1 MVDKTVADLNPR
13 SHPVKDMEMT
23 VKRGMQIIQAF
34 DALEKG
40 EDWQDVPSTMWR
52 KILTGP
58 RYRNDYWLEV
68 MWQRYKDKT
77 LHGQVLGLHANLPP
91 NIWKPKRA
99 DPPKRK
105 KELKGRRDG
114 IDAIR
119 ETFDS
124 RRKRRHHDS
133 DDRRGGKTRGG

>member
-13 SHPVKDMEMT
+13 SQVVKSMEMT
-23 VKRGMQIIQAF
+23 VRRGMLIIQAF

-40 EDWQDVPSTMWR
+40 EDWQDVPSTTWR

-58 RYRNDYWLEV
+58 RYRVDSMLME
-68 MWQRYKDKT
+68 MWKRYKDKT
-77 LHGQVLGLHANLPP
+77 LHGQVLDLHANLPP
-91 NIWKPKRA
+91 KIWNPKRA

-105 KELKGRRDG
+105 KELKGYRDG

-124 RRKRRHHDS
+124 RRKRRHTRHDA
-133 DDRRGGKTRGG
+133 RGR